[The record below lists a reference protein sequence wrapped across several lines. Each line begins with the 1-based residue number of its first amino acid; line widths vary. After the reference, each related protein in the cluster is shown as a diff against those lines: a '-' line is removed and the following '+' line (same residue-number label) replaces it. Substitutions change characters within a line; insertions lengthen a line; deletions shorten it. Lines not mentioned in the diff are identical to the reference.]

1 MELGSAIR
9 TEHQARE
16 QTGTPG
22 CGNPALIPSKLLDP
36 KPGVFINDSFLRV
49 GNDDPIL
56 LRLADHLVDLV
67 ADGSGFQIDRA
78 AGVHSVC
85 QDLLDRSVLPSVGIL
100 RHGMI
105 RLSSNRMI
113 VGARS

>member
-16 QTGTPG
+16 QAGTPG
-22 CGNPALIPSKLLDP
+22 CSNPALVPSKLLDP
-36 KPGVFINDSFLRV
+36 KPGVFINNGFLRV

-67 ADGSGFQIDRA
+67 ADGGGFQIDRA
-78 AGVHSVC
+78 AGIHSVR
-85 QDLLDRSVLPSVGIL
+85 QNLLD
-100 RHGMI
+100 
-105 RLSSNRMI
+105 
-113 VGARS
+113 